1 MIISSFTPIKLFY
14 SKINIHSSNGDTE
27 ALARKQRSQNT
38 FDQFVFYEIET
49 LNLNQFLL
57 IIKVLFMPL
66 KRKLKTEFFQ

>member
-14 SKINIHSSNGDTE
+14 SKINIHSSIGDTE

-57 IIKVLFMPL
+57 IIRVLFMPL